1 MNQIND
7 GVWFASGVLLGWIS
21 FMTQVWTVK
30 EIRPSASRRDV
41 LWAVVGGAVLRWV
54 GVASLLIVA
63 LDDSVRA
70 GLLAFVGLWSIR
82 WWMVYQLER
91 RTSRVAR

>member
-1 MNQIND
+1 MSA
-7 GVWFASGVLLGWIS
+7 VSWLASGMLLGWIS
-21 FMTQVWTVK
+21 FMTQVWTANWLH
-30 EIRPSASRRDV
+30 PSASRRAV
-41 LWAVVGGAVLRWV
+41 LWSVIGGAALRWM

-70 GLLAFVGLWSIR
+70 SLFAFAGLWSIR
-82 WWMVYQLER
+82 WWMIYQLER